1 MDQDLKDAVKAD
13 LGREG
18 FVTWLCELSLI
29 LSEIDHTIANLR
41 KWSRPISVDT
51 PMFLGPAKS
60 KIVYEPLGVVCII
73 GSWNFPLFT
82 IIGPLIGVIASGNCA
97 VIKPSE
103 IAPTTLRKVK
113 ALITRSLEMSAYA
126 CIEGQ
131 VEVAKALTNTKFDM
145 ICFTGSTEKGKLV
158 AAAAGKN
165 LVPCLLELG
174 GKSPAV
180 VDENANLD
188 LAAKKI
194 VFGKYVNAGQ
204 VCIAPD
210 YVLVHYSV

>member
-1 MDQDLKDAVKAD
+1 MKAD

-18 FVTWLCELSLI
+18 FVTWLCEISLI

-41 KWSRPISVDT
+41 KWSRTISVDT

-60 KIVYEPLGVVCII
+60 KIVYEPLGVVCVI

-113 ALITRSLEMSAYA
+113 ALITRSLEM
-126 CIEGQ
+126 
-131 VEVAKALTNTKFDM
+131 
-145 ICFTGSTEKGKLV
+145 
-158 AAAAGKN
+158 
-165 LVPCLLELG
+165 
-174 GKSPAV
+174 
-180 VDENANLD
+180 
-188 LAAKKI
+188 
-194 VFGKYVNAGQ
+194 
-204 VCIAPD
+204 
-210 YVLVHYSV
+210 